1 MQKEWINIK
10 ETGQLY
16 LEKILV
22 SLNIPILF
30 VCHNSKDKKYLCLNI
45 NDETGE
51 TIIDFY
57 CYENEEIISKK
68 ENAKILSEDKL
79 PQKGEYFDFYSIEID
94 KYLSCLKNT
103 FKDID
108 AFIQNNK
115 MIIKQN
121 NNLFNVTIK
130 DIIKISYKKMIISDT
145 LKKCF
150 YETTDKKMIA

>member
-51 TIIDFY
+51 TIIALTNNSFLIDMLQ
-57 CYENEEIISKK
+57 KK
-68 ENAKILSEDKL
+68 LQWK
-79 PQKGEYFDFYSIEID
+79 
-94 KYLSCLKNT
+94 KYLR
-103 FKDID
+103 IH
-108 AFIQNNK
+108 
-115 MIIKQN
+115 
-121 NNLFNVTIK
+121 
-130 DIIKISYKKMIISDT
+130 
-145 LKKCF
+145 
-150 YETTDKKMIA
+150 